1 MTELPAAYLRG
12 IEQFNAG
19 AFFAC
24 HETLEELWQQSTGE
38 QRTFLHALIQ
48 AAAALH
54 HYQHGNLKG
63 AISLHQRAQQKLPSL
78 PAVLLRLD
86 TRMFAAALQSFFDQ
100 ALQAPDQQIPFP
112 KLQLILHCQH

>member
-19 AFFAC
+19 EFFAC
-24 HETLEELWQQSTGE
+24 HETLEELWQQSADE

-48 AAAALH
+48 AATALH
-54 HYQHGNLKG
+54 HYQHSNLKG
-63 AISLHQRAQQKLPSL
+63 ALSLHQRAQQKLSSL
-78 PAVLLRLD
+78 SAVMLRLD

-100 ALQAPDQQIPFP
+100 AVQAPDRQIPLP
-112 KLQLILHCQH
+112 KLQLILYSQP